1 METPDQTFTVSIFT
15 ENTIGMLNRITII
28 FTRRHLNIDSITAS
42 ETEVNN
48 VHRYTIVLR
57 TTREKIDKVVGQTDK
72 LIDVLKVFVHTDNEV
87 VHQEI
92 ALYKIKTT
100 GFKSND
106 VEQVVRQNSAK
117 ILTVDPDFIIIEKT
131 GHKAENQVLFEK
143 LKPFGILEFA
153 CSGRVAVTKPMK
165 DLSTYLKELEL
176 N

>member
-1 METPDQTFTVSIFT
+1 METPDQTFTVFIFT

-72 LIDVLKVFVHTDNEV
+72 LIDVLKVFVHTDDEV

-153 CSGRVAVTKPMK
+153 CSGRVAVSKPMK